1 MLEWYHKK
9 YTPQKTEK
17 GVTKMAFIKVKK
29 HYNDLVKENEYTI
42 INTDGI
48 IAMQDYIKGLY
59 LVEMANDK
67 TVLLDEEEAK
77 KVFEAIGVSLP

>member
-1 MLEWYHKK
+1 
-9 YTPQKTEK
+9 
-17 GVTKMAFIKVKK
+17 MAFIKVKK

-77 KVFEAIGVSLP
+77 KVFEAIGVSLPLPEPPRALTSVATEHL

>member
-1 MLEWYHKK
+1 
-9 YTPQKTEK
+9 
-17 GVTKMAFIKVKK
+17 MAFIKVKK
-29 HYNDLVKENEYTI
+29 HYNDLVKENEFTI
-42 INTDGI
+42 INTDQI

-59 LVEMANDK
+59 LVEMANEK

>member
-1 MLEWYHKK
+1 
-9 YTPQKTEK
+9 
-17 GVTKMAFIKVKK
+17 MAFIKVKK

>member
-1 MLEWYHKK
+1 M
-9 YTPQKTEK
+9 KTFGK
-17 GVTKMAFIKVKK
+17 ILIVVLALVILIGAGNCFVVTQ
-29 HYNDLVKENEYTI
+29 ENEYTI